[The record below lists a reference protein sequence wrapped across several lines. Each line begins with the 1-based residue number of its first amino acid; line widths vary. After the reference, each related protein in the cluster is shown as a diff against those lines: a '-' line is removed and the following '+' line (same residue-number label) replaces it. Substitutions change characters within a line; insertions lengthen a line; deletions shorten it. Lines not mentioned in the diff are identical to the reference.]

1 MSPEEHDLADTAIQ
15 HGGWIAAMLV
25 ATWGWIVKKSLGDVG
40 KTMERVESKVDD
52 ALKRISR
59 IEGHLGLNGYKGTE

>member
-1 MSPEEHDLADTAIQ
+1 
-15 HGGWIAAMLV
+15 MLV